1 MHRRLLRI
9 AISFLSGVLWT
20 LFLLSA
26 FFTFVTFLKQSLFEA
41 FVYTFALS
49 IFWLALIVLVELAY
63 LQIEKMEELQKQT
76 KLLEEIAKKL

>member
-1 MHRRLLRI
+1 
-9 AISFLSGVLWT
+9 
-20 LFLLSA
+20 
-26 FFTFVTFLKQSLFEA
+26 VTFLKQSLFEA